1 MELDGH
7 GWPAAGESLF
17 PGRAAVGA
25 RVRGAEE
32 EARMK
37 SKYEMG
43 NRDKSLHVRW
53 AWCEEIYTKVDNNTG
68 SKTI

>member
-25 RVRGAEE
+25 HVRGAEE
-32 EARMK
+32 EAR
-37 SKYEMG
+37 E
-43 NRDKSLHVRW
+43 VRELRS
-53 AWCEEIYTKVDNNTG
+53 AAI
-68 SKTI
+68 